1 LVARLAQVA
10 TWLWIV
16 QNHTTTHKEKNV
28 KYQTDKFYALFGNK
42 VVGPYG
48 SYEEAWHDTG
58 GDVAWILLGNQIPQE
73 EVAQ

>member
-1 LVARLAQVA
+1 M
-10 TWLWIV
+10 
-16 QNHTTTHKEKNV
+16 
-28 KYQTDKFYALFGNK
+28 KYQTDKFYALFGNT